1 MRLDGHPYHRKNH
14 GSLDP
19 STQVDA
25 YSVPREEM
33 KVGAGWSH
41 RLNHLVSCMQRS
53 CRKWRFQLKQRN
65 KWMRGPR
72 WRQRNKWMR
81 GPRWRCEEPARTATP
96 AYPQGHGA
104 GQGRQATGHFR
115 ILNMNIGSA
124 RIILMLNHHC
134 LWPILARERSCL
146 EGIVER
152 ATPVK

>member
-1 MRLDGHPYHRKNH
+1 MRLDDHPYHRKNH

-72 WRQRNKWMR
+72 WR
-81 GPRWRCEEPARTATP
+81 CEEPARTATP

-104 GQGRQATGHFR
+104 GQDRQATGHFR

-124 RIILMLNHHC
+124 RKILVLNHHC
-134 LWPILARERSCL
+134 LWPIMARERSCL
-146 EGIVER
+146 ESIVEQAKQAR
-152 ATPVK
+152 STPVK